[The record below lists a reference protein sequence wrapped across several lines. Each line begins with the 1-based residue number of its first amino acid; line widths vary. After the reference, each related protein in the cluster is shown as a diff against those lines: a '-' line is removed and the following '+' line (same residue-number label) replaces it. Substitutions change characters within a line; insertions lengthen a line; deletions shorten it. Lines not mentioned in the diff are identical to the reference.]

1 MEQSANH
8 ADQNRTTIA
17 ILVEN
22 SAGVLARIAGLFGRR
37 GYNIDSLT
45 VSETNMPGISRITVV
60 THGSPREIE
69 QIMLQTEK
77 LVDTVAVSLEKE
89 DESIQRE
96 LLLVKV
102 RAFEGQ
108 RSSIREICEVYK
120 ASIVDLSPE
129 SIAAELTG
137 RPAKIDGF
145 LEMLSSYNILELCR
159 TGVTAMDRGSKI
171 MCCTDEQKFAIMH

>member
-1 MEQSANH
+1 MEQSTKQDRA
-8 ADQNRTTIA
+8 TIA

-22 SAGVLARIAGLFGRR
+22 SAGVLARVAGLFGRR

-45 VSETNMPGISRITVV
+45 VSETNSPGISRITVV

-77 LVDTVAVSLEKE
+77 LVDTIAVSLEN
-89 DESIQRE
+89 DMESIQRE

-102 RAFEGQ
+102 KAAESQRRA
-108 RSSIREICEVYK
+108 IRDICEVYK

-129 SIAAELTG
+129 SLAAELTG
-137 RPAKIDGF
+137 KPAKIDGF
-145 LEMLSSYNILELCR
+145 LEMLGGYTILELYR
-159 TGVTAMDRGSKI
+159 TGVTAMDRGSKV
-171 MCCTDEQKFAIMH
+171 MCRMNEQKFAIMH